1 MAHLSV
7 LGLGLR
13 CPEQVTRRAWSAM
26 EQADQLFFISDHL
39 EKQSWLARLNPNY
52 YDLMVHYGKGKLRRD
67 TYQEMA
73 DKVLECLQAGKD
85 AALISYGHPLVFC
98 DPSRLAIEQ
107 TKEQGFSLEIMPG
120 ISSIDCLLAD
130 LRVDV
135 QNHGM
140 QIYEGHDLLL
150 HGLRPD
156 PMCSQI
162 VFQVPSLGDNAGY
175 WKPGRFR
182 GFIRVLAEQLA
193 EVYGWQHPAVL
204 YFGSNSPGQANHI
217 DSITLEQL
225 PEAEMISE
233 YTLWVPPLG
242 YAMLPPEMNTH
253 SGPVQL
259 ELVGIGLDWDD
270 RTQEVEALLSSG
282 RPLFTTVPL
291 QALPE
296 AVLVEGPDQL
306 PQPLES
312 ALLLFAA
319 HPCATG
325 AMEWARAAEQR
336 GWSYR
341 IRPGISWEDGVYC
354 DVPLDPG
361 LLGFQSFPAG
371 QEFEQP
377 VHLATLARGDRAPRS
392 GRHWGPISRFSDQAQ
407 ADSLGLFFAGPDP
420 RPIVD
425 GPFLRALS
433 LSGVERL
440 EAFLESTS
448 PEFQAQLSGPSV
460 PRIWLMRQIQW
471 AERRLRQGLSEA
483 QLGAYWAS
491 HLLHHPDHP
500 LANYLLLKLRCD
512 DALKALGQGLSA
524 GPLENWMESRRHV

>member
-13 CPEQVTRRAWSAM
+13 CPEQVTQRAWKAM
-26 EQADQLFFISDHL
+26 QQADQLFFISDHL
-39 EKQSWLARLNPNY
+39 EKQSWLAQLNPNY

-73 DKVLECLQAGKD
+73 DKVLECLRAGKN
-85 AALISYGHPLVFC
+85 AALLSYGHPLVFC

-107 TKEQGFSLEIMPG
+107 TQEEGFSLEILPG

-135 QNHGM
+135 QNFGM

-150 HGLRPD
+150 HGLKPD
-156 PMCSQI
+156 PKCSQI

-217 DSITLEQL
+217 DTITLEQL

-242 YAMLPPEMNTH
+242 YDILPSERNTNA
-253 SGPVQL
+253 GPVQL
-259 ELVGIGLDWDD
+259 ELLGVGLDWQD
-270 RTQEVEALLSSG
+270 RTQEVEALLRSG
-282 RPLFTTVPL
+282 LPLYTTV
-291 QALPE
+291 ALEAVPE
-296 AVLVEGPDQL
+296 AVQIDDPAQL
-306 PQPLES
+306 PQPLDP
-312 ALLLFAA
+312 AVVLFAA
-319 HPCATG
+319 HPCSTG
-325 AMEWARAAEQR
+325 AIAWARAAQQR

-371 QEFEQP
+371 HALEQP
-377 VHLATLARGDRAPRS
+377 VHLATLARGSTS
-392 GRHWGPISRFSDQAQ
+392 GQHWGPLSRFSEQAQ
-407 ADSLGLFFAGPDP
+407 TDSLGVFLPGPTP

-440 EAFLESTS
+440 EAFLEST
-448 PEFQAQLSGPSV
+448 PAEFQAQLSGPSV

-471 AERRLRQGLSEA
+471 SERKLRQGLSEA
-483 QLGAYWAS
+483 QLGADWAS
-491 HLLHHPDHP
+491 YLLHHPDHP
-500 LANYLLLKLRCD
+500 LAPCLLLKLRCE
-512 DALKALGQGLSA
+512 DALKALGEGLSA
-524 GPLENWMESRRHV
+524 KPLENWMESRRHV